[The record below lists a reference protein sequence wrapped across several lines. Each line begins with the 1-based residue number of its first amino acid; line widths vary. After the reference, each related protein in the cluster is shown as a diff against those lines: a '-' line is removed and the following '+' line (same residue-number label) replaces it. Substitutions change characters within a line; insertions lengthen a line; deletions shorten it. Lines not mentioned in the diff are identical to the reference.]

1 MIQLF
6 NFSSSFFLVQVLEQ
20 KNFNNI
26 INMVYLIIVNNKSR
40 NASARFGFYFPT
52 QLHHLPVHIT
62 VNILYLFYSQSNLT
76 LETSNYKLY
85 RQHKE
90 TVLNVLN

>member
-6 NFSSSFFLVQVLEQ
+6 NLSSSFFLVQVLEQ
-20 KNFNNI
+20 KNLNN
-26 INMVYLIIVNNKSR
+26 INMVYFVIVNNNSR
-40 NASARFGFYFPT
+40 SVSARFCFYFPT
-52 QLHHLPVHIT
+52 QLRHLPVHIT

-90 TVLNVLN
+90 NVLN